1 MKKFIAIIFAL
12 IFNINS
18 IYKVYSFAQ
27 EKELSFQQVYL
38 FSEPRLFNTPL
49 QIIKWID
56 DENYLIQK
64 RSPAASLVK
73 VNARTGEE
81 EIFLNFSDY
90 DDILL
95 ENELTMDSRI
105 ATSNDYKGF
114 LFKKEDNFFYF
125 NTDSKK
131 LVQLTNQKG
140 ERKNPTFSPDGK
152 KIAYTMN
159 NDLYYSDVDMQKE
172 IRLTFDG
179 SETMKNGY
187 ASWVYYEE
195 ILGRASNYR
204 AFYWSPN
211 SEMIAFLKTDDS
223 PVPKFPLYIADGSRG
238 KLEWEHY
245 PKAGDP
251 NPNVSLHIAHLKD
264 NSITFVEEDTT
275 LDQYTAWVF
284 WTPDSKELFYQVLNR
299 SQDYLQ
305 IFAANPL
312 SGKSR
317 LVYEEKQNSF
327 VEFFEDIIILKDNQG
342 FILRSDKSGFRHLYF
357 YDMNGNLKNQ
367 LTKGEWTVTKIV
379 NVDEKNKK
387 VYFEANKDNSL
398 ENHLFS
404 VGFDGKNL
412 IRLTKSEGSH
422 STRVS
427 ENGSYFI
434 TTYSSITNPG
444 FTEIC
449 DSEGNTIR
457 VLLERKKDIFNDY
470 KLGKVELL
478 TIKTSDGIEL
488 PALWVLPPN
497 FDKSKKYP
505 VLFSIYGGPGGKDVR
520 NSFSMFLD
528 RFYISQN
535 DIIYFIVDHRGS
547 EHFGKKGMSLM
558 HRNLGKWEM
567 NDYIEAVKY
576 LKTLSFIDT
585 TKIGITGG
593 SYGGYLTCF
602 ALTFGADYFT
612 HGISDFP
619 VTDWKLYDN
628 IYTERYMDTPEE
640 NPEGYKFGSALS
652 HIDKYKGYLLITHGS
667 LDDNVHMQNTIQF
680 VDKMI
685 SLNKDFEMMIYPN
698 ERHGYGFPK
707 RNHQYREYVQFW
719 FKHFLDKEFKTE

>member
-12 IFNINS
+12 IFIINS

-73 VNARTGEE
+73 VNAKTGEE
-81 EIFLNFSDY
+81 ETFLNFSDY

-105 ATSNDYKGF
+105 ATSSDYKGF
-114 LFKKEDNFFYF
+114 LFKKDDNLFYF

-204 AFYWSPN
+204 SFYWSPN

-264 NSITFVEEDTT
+264 KSITFVEEDTT

-299 SQDYLQ
+299 GQDYLQ
-305 IFAANPL
+305 LIAANPL
-312 SGKSR
+312 TGKSR
-317 LVYEEKQNSF
+317 LVYEERQNSF

-412 IRLTKSEGSH
+412 IRLTKSEGLH

-449 DSEGNTIR
+449 DSKGNTIR

-478 TIKTSDGIEL
+478 KIKTSDGIEL

>member
-1 MKKFIAIIFAL
+1 MKKFIAIVFAL
-12 IFNINS
+12 MFIINFIYQSYS
-18 IYKVYSFAQ
+18 IAQ

-38 FSEPRLFNTPL
+38 FAEPRLFNTPL
-49 QIIKWID
+49 QIIKWLD

-64 RSPAASLVK
+64 RSPASLVK
-73 VNARTGEE
+73 VNAKTGEE
-81 EIFLNFSDY
+81 KIFLNFSDY

-105 ATSNDYKGF
+105 ATSSDYKGF

-131 LVQLTNQKG
+131 LIQLTNQKG

-159 NDLYYSDVDMQKE
+159 NDLYYSDVDLQKE

-204 AFYWSPN
+204 SFYWSPN

-251 NPNVSLHIAHLKD
+251 NPNVSLHIVHLRD
-264 NSITFVEEDTT
+264 NSITFVEEDKTI
-275 LDQYTAWVF
+275 DQYTAWVF

-299 SQDYLQ
+299 GQDYLQ
-305 IFAANPL
+305 ILAANPL
-312 SGKSR
+312 TGKSR

-327 VEFFEDIIILKDNQG
+327 VEFFEDISFLNNSLG
-342 FILRSDKSGFRHLYF
+342 FLLLSDKNGFKHIYL
-357 YDMNGNLKNQ
+357 YDMQGNLKQQITN
-367 LTKGEWTVTKIV
+367 GDWTVTKIV
-379 NVDEKNKK
+379 NIDQKNKK
-387 VYFEANKDNSL
+387 IYFEGNKDNSL
-398 ENHLFS
+398 ENHLF
-404 VGFDGKNL
+404 VVDFDGKNL
-412 IRLTKSEGSH
+412 IKLTKTEGTH
-422 STRVS
+422 SSRVS

-434 TTYSSITNPG
+434 STYSSITNPG
-444 FTEIC
+444 FTELF
-449 DSEGNTIR
+449 DSKGNSIR
-457 VLLERKKDIFNDY
+457 ILLERKKDIFNDY
-470 KLGKVELL
+470 KFGKIELFK
-478 TIKTSDGIEL
+478 IKTSDGIEL
-488 PALWVLPPN
+488 PAMWVLPPN
-497 FDKSKKYP
+497 FDKTRKYP

-535 DIIYFIVDHRGS
+535 DIIYFVVDHRGS

-593 SYGGYLTCF
+593 SYGGYLTCL
-602 ALTFGADYFT
+602 ALTYGADYFT
-612 HGISDFP
+612 HGLSDFP

-640 NPEGYKFGSALS
+640 NPEGYRFGSAIT
-652 HIDKYKGYLLITHGS
+652 HADKYKGYLLVTHGS
-667 LDDNVHMQNTIQF
+667 LDDNVHLQNTIQF
-680 VDKMI
+680 ADKMI

-719 FKHFLDKEFKTE
+719 FKHFLNKEFKSE

>member
-305 IFAANPL
+305 IFAANTL

>member
-719 FKHFLDKEFKTE
+719 FKHFLDKEFKAE